1 MATSSN
7 HYQVLGVSPTATTSD
22 IRTAYRALA
31 RTLHPDT
38 ATGTAASTTTISQ
51 VNQAWNVL
59 SDPVRRYEYDRTLG
73 SQAGST
79 SKTNAAAPIVVPII
93 PRAQFPWRFVAVLA
107 TIAIAFVIIAD
118 ATSSPQVPRKPD
130 QLLTSGSCVNIDERR
145 DVYEVSCAQPH
156 DAVVRQLISLD
167 RSCPPDAL
175 AHRDRQGMGLACVD
189 LVAKSTLVP

>member
-1 MATSSN
+1 MATSPN

-38 ATGTAASTTTISQ
+38 ATGSVASTTTMSQ

-73 SQAGST
+73 YQAGA
-79 SKTNAAAPIVVPII
+79 TNKATAAAPIVVPVI
-93 PRAQFPWRFVAVLA
+93 PRAQFPWRFVAVLTA
-107 TIAIAFVIIAD
+107 IAIGFVIMAD
-118 ATSSPQVPRKPD
+118 ATSSPRVPRKPD
-130 QLLTSGSCVNIDERR
+130 QLLTSGSCVNIDERQ
-145 DVYEVSCAQPH
+145 VAYEVSCAEPH

-167 RSCPPDAL
+167 RTCPTDAL
-175 AHRDRQGMGLACVD
+175 AHRDRQGMGIACID